1 MQHTNSP
8 RGHKGMVQ
16 QVLKLARAMHWP
28 LRRFA
33 IASLPRV
40 VCGAEVESSSLHES
54 ARAGPLRGGG
64 NNVGGGKKLC
74 APYTRPEDSAVDRQ
88 IVALL
93 RDSLA
98 DKVLG
103 LGS

>member
-1 MQHTNSP
+1 M
-8 RGHKGMVQ
+8 
-16 QVLKLARAMHWP
+16 
-28 LRRFA
+28 
-33 IASLPRV
+33 
-40 VCGAEVESSSLHES
+40 
-54 ARAGPLRGGG
+54 
-64 NNVGGGKKLC
+64 GGGKKLC
-74 APYTRPEDSAVDRQ
+74 APYIRPEDSAVDRQ